1 MNSVSLITIK
11 NRSKFILHQR
21 KGSAV
26 PLVDKNLWRNQ

>member
-11 NRSKFILHQR
+11 NRSKFIRHQR